1 MTKPEIA
8 RLLAMIAHEDGDQDT
23 FNFVLDRIFGA
34 IQGKGVNKWYKSS
47 RYTGYTEQEWTIIS
61 IAQNVILKPTIAM

>member
-47 RYTGYTEQEWTIIS
+47 RYTGYTEQE
-61 IAQNVILKPTIAM
+61 